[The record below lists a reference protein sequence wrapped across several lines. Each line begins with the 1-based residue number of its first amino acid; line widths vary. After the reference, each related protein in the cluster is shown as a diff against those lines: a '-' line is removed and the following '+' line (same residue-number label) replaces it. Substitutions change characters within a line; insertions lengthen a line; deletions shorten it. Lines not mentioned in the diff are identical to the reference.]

1 MKAIKLFG
9 LRNYK
14 ISNRVL
20 LPINPKQIKTI
31 AVDFSYD
38 VTESNF
44 NNWQFVFGSRISS
57 LNSAFSCII
66 RYDRFW
72 LNIGSTDKTTDI
84 PISVGKHHIEYV
96 NDFDKKI
103 CSINLDNKYT
113 INANITRYSNNNIN
127 LYTVSDN
134 VSEKQTFLGTIY
146 KIHIVKT
153 DNTSIDF
160 VPALYDGK
168 LGFIDKLLLGTD
180 ISSDKFYA
188 ETIGGLKVVTSDFTL
203 QIHEGNVTSLQI
215 PEGNVI
221 KIQDKEGNIL
231 WANIN
236 KVGYGVR

>member
-1 MKAIKLFG
+1 MEAIKLFG

-20 LPINPKQIKTI
+20 LPINPNQIKTI
-31 AVDFSYD
+31 AIDFSYD

-44 NNWQFVFGSRISS
+44 ENWQFVFGSRVNAK
-57 LNSAFSCII
+57 NSAFCCII
-66 RYDRFW
+66 KYDKLW
-72 LNIGSTDKTTDI
+72 LNIGNIDMTTDI

-96 NDFDKKI
+96 NNFDKKI
-103 CSINLDNKYT
+103 CSINLDNKHT
-113 INANITRYSNNNIN
+113 INGNITKYSNNNIN
-127 LYTVSDN
+127 LYTVSDGR
-134 VSEKQTFLGTIY
+134 SEDQTFLGTIY

-160 VPALYDGK
+160 VPALYDSK
-168 LGFIDKLLLGTD
+168 LGFIDELLLGTD

-203 QIHEGNVTSLQI
+203 QIHEGKVTSLQI
-215 PEGNVI
+215 PEGNVA

-236 KVGYGVR
+236 KVAY